1 MQKYRYYSGGDMSR
15 NVKFIFVLI
24 AFAFIIPMAMYLFIP
39 KPDLPQAEVKT
50 PVSVEEIW
58 KVFSSKRF
66 TVELPGQPHHAHET
80 STMPGS
86 KDKIGYDM
94 YVTQSRLG
102 TTFMI
107 NVIEYPPSF
116 NTDSSDSVLT
126 TVLNDIMAGNES
138 NTVRHKEFSSF
149 LDFPSIEFVLSNTQ
163 GSLRV
168 RAFLRDKTL
177 FILSVADT
185 DIDALDQTFSKFVKS
200 FQLKTYNENSLPAS

>member
-1 MQKYRYYSGGDMSR
+1 MSR
-15 NVKFIFVLI
+15 NSKFIFVLI

-39 KPDLPQAEVKT
+39 QPKLPKSEVER
-50 PVSVEEIW
+50 PISVEETW

-66 TVELPGQPHHAHET
+66 TVELPGQPHHAHEM

-86 KDKIGYDM
+86 KDKIGYDL

-116 NTDSSDSVLT
+116 NTDSSESVLT
-126 TVLNDIMAGNES
+126 TVLNDIVAGNKS
-138 NTVRHKEFSSF
+138 NKVMHKEFASF
-149 LDFPSIEFVLSNTQ
+149 FDYPSIEFVLSNTQ
-163 GSLRV
+163 GNLRV
-168 RAFLRDKTL
+168 RVFLRNKTL

-185 DIDALDQTFSKFVKS
+185 DIDALNQTFSKFVKS
-200 FQLKTYNENSLPAS
+200 FQLKTYNENRPPTS